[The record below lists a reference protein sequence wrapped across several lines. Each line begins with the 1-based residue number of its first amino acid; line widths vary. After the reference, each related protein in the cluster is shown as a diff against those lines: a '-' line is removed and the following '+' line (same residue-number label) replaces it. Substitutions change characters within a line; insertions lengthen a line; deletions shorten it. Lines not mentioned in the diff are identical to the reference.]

1 MQFDIGIDDGGVA
14 SSHLRPNLEGSI
26 SRLERG
32 KAIDGIIQDK
42 GEVVGGRRVEPKKL
56 FPNLTDADFFTLQR
70 HEQNK
75 PSPIL
80 IYGLW
85 YKTVQVTVRTP
96 LQ

>member
-42 GEVVGGRRVEPKKL
+42 GWGGERRVGRKI
-56 FPNLTDADFFTLQR
+56 
-70 HEQNK
+70 
-75 PSPIL
+75 IL
-80 IYGLW
+80 SLN
-85 YKTVQVTVRTP
+85 
-96 LQ
+96 